1 MSAFPL
7 TTRACGCWTGVGLN
21 DFAGDRANVFVDR
34 DDDTMDWCVHL
45 NPLGLGV
52 DPPSSS
58 DRTRKRLVTVDP
70 LISSCL
76 VIISDSSSSSSSP
89 VELQY
94 SLVMPTVGSALSP
107 LLQSVGAAWSLI
119 VTETTGLCWDPQ
131 HLQKDSTVY
140 SSAKDLLSWVYS
152 YLHYVSSPLLAAPL
166 YPALWLL
173 ATGLLSIEHDLAA
186 SPVVKYA
193 AAAFLGLFFAFL
205 WVAILL
211 YR

>member
-1 MSAFPL
+1 MGASSLPL
-7 TTRACGCWTGVGLN
+7 TAGLCRCWTGVGLN
-21 DFAGDRANVFVDR
+21 AFAGERSSEFIGESSNAK
-34 DDDTMDWCVHL
+34 DWCVQL

-52 DPPSSS
+52 DGPISS

-70 LISSCL
+70 LISACL
-76 VIISDSSSSSSSP
+76 VVISDGSSSP
-89 VELQY
+89 AEVKY
-94 SLVMPTVGSALSP
+94 RLVVPTVGSALSP

-119 VTETTGLCWDPQ
+119 VTETTGLLWDPQ

-152 YLHYVSSPLLAAPL
+152 YFHYVSSPLLAAPL

-193 AAAFLGLFFAFL
+193 AAAFLGLFFAIL
-205 WVAILL
+205 WVAILF